1 MVSMLPWLAAGMAVL
16 VSPDHLRLWGNLA
29 GRAGSGF
36 WWAVLGAAAVYA
48 LTALGYRRLAR
59 SVPGDGGCL
68 SALRIQGGSVAV
80 ALLLA
85 SRLALTV
92 GLSTGVLV
100 TAGFVFNETF
110 LYWFPNFGFAFL
122 CLAVVVLVHLGGYDM
137 AEKTQLILLV
147 TAVAGL
153 TLLTAIGFWHRPAQ
167 GAFGPATIS
176 GVGLSTLLS
185 SLLLFVGFDLG
196 IHRSEQGQGAG
207 TVATTMLMVL
217 GLTVIVLGLWGTV
230 SLMFVAADR
239 LAESFIPYTLAARG
253 IGGQSGRILIG
264 VVLIAGT
271 LCAVSALVAAVGRT
285 AASLAQ
291 LEMLPKWC
299 RGSKRR
305 NVFPTLAVAVAV
317 AAMMA
322 GGFAGT
328 AKLERFIQAGFLLWL
343 LNAAMV
349 HLAVFR
355 TDGFKASAAGRLR
368 VRQAVWLHPAAA
380 AVLSAA
386 AACLIITDAK
396 RLLVLGYLLTWWSG
410 ILVVLLFARLA
421 NRRSQALQKKQHPSA
436 TT

>member
-1 MVSMLPWLAAGMAVL
+1 MLISMLPWLAAGMAVL
-16 VSPDHLRLWGNLA
+16 VSPDHLRMWGNLA
-29 GRAGSGF
+29 GRVGPGF
-36 WWAVLGAAAVYA
+36 WWAVLGAVAVYA

-59 SVPGDGGCL
+59 SAPGDGGYL
-68 SALRIQGGSVAV
+68 SALRIQGGWVAV

-122 CLAVVVLVHLGGYDM
+122 CLAVVVLVHLSGYDM

-153 TLLTAIGFWHRPAQ
+153 TLLTAIGFWPRPAQ
-167 GAFGPATIS
+167 AAFGPATLS
-176 GVGLSTLLS
+176 GVGLPTILS
-185 SLLLFVGFDLG
+185 GLLLFVGFDLG
-196 IHRSEQGQGAG
+196 IHRSDQVQGAA
-207 TVATTMLMVL
+207 TITTTMLMVL

-230 SLMFVAADR
+230 SLVFVSADR

-253 IGGQSGRILIG
+253 IGGQSGRILMG

-271 LCAVSALVAAVGRT
+271 LCAVSALFSAVGRT

-305 NVFPTLAVAVAV
+305 NVLPTILVAVVVAV
-317 AAMMA
+317 MMA

-328 AKLERFIQAGFLLWL
+328 PKLERFIQAGFLLWL

-355 TDGFKASAAGRLR
+355 TYGLKPPTASQLR
-368 VRQAVWLHPAAA
+368 ARQAVWLHVTAA
-380 AVLSAA
+380 AVLGAA
-386 AACLIITDAK
+386 AVCLTITDAK
-396 RLLVLGYLLTWWSG
+396 RLLVLVYLVTWWSG
-410 ILVVLLFARLA
+410 ILVVLLV
-421 NRRSQALQKKQHPSA
+421 NRRWHALKKKQHPSA
-436 TT
+436 AT